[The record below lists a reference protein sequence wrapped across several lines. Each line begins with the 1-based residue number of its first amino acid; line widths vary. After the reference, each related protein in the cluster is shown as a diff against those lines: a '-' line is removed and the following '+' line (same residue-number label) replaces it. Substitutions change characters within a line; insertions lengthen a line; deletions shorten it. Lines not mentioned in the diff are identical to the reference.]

1 LLSAL
6 RLRRSFDLPAALS
19 FVFASGAFHG
29 TTWLH
34 LRSEQDLFVRLRRLH
49 RLVFMWR
56 ACISSCRC
64 RFLECTWLALKVAA
78 FSMAMRAV
86 VYDLKNR
93 EEGRKE
99 ALDLGRKG

>member
-1 LLSAL
+1 VNFGRTRRLLSAL

-19 FVFASGAFHG
+19 LYLPAALFMERRGCD
-29 TTWLH
+29 

-64 RFLECTWLALKVAA
+64 RFLECLVGIKGGG
-78 FSMAMRAV
+78 FFNMAMRAV
-86 VYDLKNR
+86 VCDLKNR
-93 EEGRKE
+93 KE
-99 ALDLGRKG
+99 